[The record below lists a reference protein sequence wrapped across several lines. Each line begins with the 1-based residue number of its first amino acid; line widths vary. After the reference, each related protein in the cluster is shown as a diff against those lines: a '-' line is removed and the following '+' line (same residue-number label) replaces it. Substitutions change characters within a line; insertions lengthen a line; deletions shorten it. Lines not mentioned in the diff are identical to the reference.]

1 MATGGRP
8 SMNKR
13 RKEIE
18 RRQRQEQKMARR
30 AQRTEEAKNRPSPL
44 LGDADLAEIVPGP
57 QPPRED

>member
-13 RKEIE
+13 RKELE
-18 RRQRQEQKMARR
+18 RRQRQEQKTARR
-30 AQRTEEAKNRPSPL
+30 AQRAEEANNRPSI
-44 LGDADLAEIVPGP
+44 LGEDADIAGIVPGP